1 MCDDPSESDKI
12 FEQIQISIAGHTS
25 GAVLQALLDSLSATL
40 AFMVDD
46 LSEADALID
55 ILPAD
60 MKRDVRQKWSFAREQ
75 RALALGQGAR
85 ALH

>member
-1 MCDDPSESDKI
+1 MYDDRSESGEI
-12 FEQIQISIAGHTS
+12 FEQIQTTISGHTC

-46 LSEADALID
+46 LSEADAMID

-75 RALALGQGAR
+75 RALALRQGAR